1 MSFSNTDDPMIDTV
15 ERCKVDGENSTW
27 EQIAVFDVH
36 PLVGPILSAIDQ
48 SKIVLISGFI
58 LTDDSGT

>member
-1 MSFSNTDDPMIDTV
+1 MVNTV

-27 EQIAVFDVH
+27 EQIAVFDV
-36 PLVGPILSAIDQ
+36 PRLGPILSAIDQ

-58 LTDDSGT
+58 FTENSVT